1 MSLSELLKTI
11 PDPYEIVRRSLNAY
25 FTTFHDHTASGLHN
39 IPKSGPIIFASN
51 HSSFYDPPVIGIK
64 SPRPIHYL
72 ARDTLFK
79 GFFGECLHAIG
90 TIPIARGT
98 ADVTSIKAIF
108 KALKKGEATAI
119 FPEGTRSLDGSLQ
132 DPQAGTGMIAIKSKA
147 TVVPTRIFGA
157 FEAFGRNEKFPT
169 LNKPIH
175 IVYGEPLSYEAL
187 DPGKEH
193 PERYL
198 EASKKIMHAID
209 KIQATDIPIV

>member
-1 MSLSELLKTI
+1 MRPSELLKTI

-25 FTTFHDHTASGLHN
+25 FTTFHDHTASGLSN
-39 IPKSGPIIFASN
+39 IPQTGPIIFASN

-90 TIPIARGT
+90 TIPIARGK

-119 FPEGTRSLDGSLQ
+119 FPEGTRSLDGNLKE
-132 DPQAGTGMIAIKSKA
+132 PQAGTGMIAIKSKA

-157 FEAFGRNEKFPT
+157 FEAFGRNEKLPI
-169 LNKPIH
+169 LGKRIH
-175 IVYGEPLSYEAL
+175 IIYGAPLSTEAL

-193 PERYL
+193 PNRYL

-209 KIQATDIPIV
+209 KIQPSDIPVV

>member
-1 MSLSELLKTI
+1 MSLSELLKPI

-25 FTTFHDHTASGLHN
+25 FTTFHDHTASGVHN

-175 IVYGEPLSYEAL
+175 IEYGEPLSYEAL

-209 KIQATDIPIV
+209 KIQATDIPVV

>member
-175 IVYGEPLSYEAL
+175 ILYGEPLSYEAL

>member
-11 PDPYEIVRRSLNAY
+11 PDPYEIVRRSLNTY
-25 FTTFHDHTASGLHN
+25 FTTFHDHTASGVHN

>member
-1 MSLSELLKTI
+1 MSPSELLKMI

-25 FTTFHDHTASGLHN
+25 FTTFHDHTASGINN
-39 IPKSGPIIFASN
+39 IPKTGPIIFASN

-108 KALKKGEATAI
+108 KALKKGGAAAI
-119 FPEGTRSLDGSLQ
+119 FPEGTRSLDGHLKE
-132 DPQAGTGMIAIKSKA
+132 PQAGTGMIAIKSKA

-157 FEAFGRNEKFPT
+157 FEAFGRNEKLPI
-169 LNKPIH
+169 LGKRIH
-175 IVYGEPLSYEAL
+175 IVYGVTLSTEAI

-193 PERYL
+193 PDRYL
-198 EASKKIMHAID
+198 EASKKIMHAINQ
-209 KIQATDIPIV
+209 IQPSDIPIV

>member
-25 FTTFHDHTASGLHN
+25 FTTFHDHTASGVNN
-39 IPKSGPIIFASN
+39 IPKTGPIIFASN

-169 LNKPIH
+169 LSKRIH
-175 IVYGEPLSYEAL
+175 IVYGKPLSYETL

-193 PERYL
+193 PDRYL

-209 KIQATDIPIV
+209 KIQPTDIPVV

>member
-11 PDPYEIVRRSLNAY
+11 PDPYEIVRRTLNAY

-39 IPKSGPIIFASN
+39 IPKTGPIIFASN

-79 GFFGECLHAIG
+79 GFFGECLQAIG

>member
-198 EASKKIMHAID
+198 DASKKIMHAID

>member
-1 MSLSELLKTI
+1 MSPSELLKTI

-25 FTTFHDHTASGLHN
+25 FTTFHDHTASGVNN
-39 IPKSGPIIFASN
+39 IPKTGPIIFASN

-72 ARDTLFK
+72 ARNTLFI
-79 GFFGECLHAIG
+79 GFFGECLRAIG
-90 TIPIARGT
+90 TVPIARGT

-108 KALKKGEATAI
+108 KVLKQGEATAI

-132 DPQAGTGMIAIKSKA
+132 APQAGTGMIAIKAKA

-157 FEAFGRNEKFPT
+157 FEAFGRDQKLPT
-169 LNKPIH
+169 LSKRIH
-175 IVYGEPLSYEAL
+175 IVYGKPLSAEDL

-209 KIQATDIPIV
+209 KLQPSHIPVV

>member
-1 MSLSELLKTI
+1 MSLTELLKKI
-11 PDPYEIVRRSLNAY
+11 PDPYEIVRCSLNTY
-25 FTTFHDHTASGLHN
+25 FTTFHDHTASGISN
-39 IPKSGPIIFASN
+39 IPLTGPIIFASN

-79 GFFGECLHAIG
+79 GFFGECLRTIG
-90 TIPIARGT
+90 TIPVARGT

-132 DPQAGTGMIAIKSKA
+132 EPQAGTGMIAIKSKA

-157 FEAFGRNEKFPT
+157 FKAFGRDAKFPT
-169 LNKPIH
+169 LRIRIH
-175 IVYGEPLSYEAL
+175 TVYGEPLSPEAI
-187 DPGKEH
+187 DPGKED
-193 PERYL
+193 PNRYL
-198 EASKKIMHAID
+198 EASKKIMQAID
-209 KIQATDIPIV
+209 KIQPSDITII

>member
-25 FTTFHDHTASGLHN
+25 FTTFHDHTASGLNN
-39 IPKSGPIIFASN
+39 IPKTGPIIFASN

-119 FPEGTRSLDGSLQ
+119 FPEGTRSIDGALQ

-157 FEAFGRNEKFPT
+157 FEAFERNQKFPT

-175 IVYGEPLSYEAL
+175 IVYGEPLSTEAL
-187 DPGKEH
+187 DPGKDH
-193 PERYL
+193 PDRYL
-198 EASKKIMHAID
+198 EASKKIMRAID
-209 KIQATDIPIV
+209 KIQPSDISVV